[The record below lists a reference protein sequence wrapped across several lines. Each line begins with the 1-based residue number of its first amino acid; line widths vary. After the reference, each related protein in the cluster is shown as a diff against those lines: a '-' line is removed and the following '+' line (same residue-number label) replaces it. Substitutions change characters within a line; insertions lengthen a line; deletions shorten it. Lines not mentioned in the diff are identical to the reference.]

1 MLLNG
6 DGQGLW
12 HRYFTHFV
20 LLTTFHSCR
29 GGLPSYRNNLYSNLT
44 KIGFVSQKAMYRCES
59 GEGCPYKQNC
69 TKAKGSKI
77 LSVSHKFKELKAW
90 KT

>member
-1 MLLNG
+1 
-6 DGQGLW
+6 
-12 HRYFTHFV
+12 
-20 LLTTFHSCR
+20 
-29 GGLPSYRNNLYSNLT
+29 
-44 KIGFVSQKAMYRCES
+44 MYRCES
-59 GEGCPYKQNC
+59 CEGCPYKQNC

>member
-1 MLLNG
+1 MVMDKDFGIDISPILFFLRRFIAVG
-6 DGQGLW
+6 G
-12 HRYFTHFV
+12 V
-20 LLTTFHSCR
+20 L
-29 GGLPSYRNNLYSNLT
+29 PNYRNNLYSNLT

-59 GEGCPYKQNC
+59 CEGCPYKQNC